1 MNRNAVI
8 AAILLLPGCS
18 QLDSLLYQPQTTPQ
32 RWCDTMPCVAVFSTG
47 IILNQPI
54 SSFLVYFL
62 GVMWF
67 WASWRFWR
75 IKSRGA
81 SARWWAITMGLG
93 GLAAISA
100 GTSYQAFPYEIKC
113 DGRVLCVWTSWWEI
127 AYLLLQNGSMNAM
140 LIAVAYTC
148 AAGTTQRRLIR
159 FSSINFAVYFC
170 VLAAGAYLPNKLMIS
185 FEMLV
190 VFAVPAF
197 LVYFYLNGLGYFRH
211 RSAKDGVL
219 LGAWILMVLA
229 NALYYAY
236 YLLGYTEILWNNGYW
251 FSANDVLHVLML
263 VWVIYLGT
271 AVVKVVGKATPAQS
285 ASNPG

>member
-18 QLDSLLYQPQTTPQ
+18 QFESLLYQPEITSQQ
-32 RWCDTMPCVAVFSTG
+32 WCDTMPCVELFATG
-47 IILNQPI
+47 FILNQPL

-75 IKSRGA
+75 IKPRGA
-81 SARWWAITMGLG
+81 YTRWWAITMGLG

-113 DGRVLCVWTSWWEI
+113 DGRALCVWTSWWEI

-140 LIAVAYTC
+140 LIAVAYMCT
-148 AAGTTQRRLIR
+148 AGTTQRRLIR

-170 VLAAGAYLPNKLMIS
+170 VLAVGAYLPNKLMIS

-197 LVYFYLNGLGYFRH
+197 FVYFYKNGLGYIRH
-211 RSAKDGVL
+211 RSAKDRVL

-236 YLLGYTEILWNNGYW
+236 YLLGYTEILWNRGYW

-263 VWVIYLGT
+263 VWVIYVGT
-271 AVVKVVGKATPAQS
+271 AVVKVAGIATPAQPIS
-285 ASNPG
+285 VPG